1 MSVSAGRGR
10 HRPSVATR
18 SHRGYAHRHR
28 SLPALTLTEPP
39 LTRVLQLPARR
50 GIGLG
55 QVESIYVQ
63 QQRGNERRARHGQRH
78 RRWSG
83 AGWY

>member
-28 SLPALTLTEPP
+28 SLPALTPTEPP
-39 LTRVLQLPARR
+39 LARVLQHPAR
-50 GIGLG
+50 
-55 QVESIYVQ
+55 VQ
-63 QQRGNERRARHGQRH
+63 IAVLWPGKNLAYELA
-78 RRWSG
+78 SKISTIS
-83 AGWY
+83 